1 MRAMSFGASL
11 VFLLEIHNFVGIFR
25 YFTTKYK
32 HSIDLPQTFLW
43 ILTTMKHLRKFSL
56 AAVCVAGLGFFAFR
70 NDERFFEIARNL
82 DIYATL
88 FKELNRYYV
97 DEINPNR
104 LTKMSIESMLKNLD
118 PYTNFYAEDEIEDY
132 RTMTTGQYTGIGA
145 VISSVKGKNIVFSIL
160 DDSPA
165 EKSGLHIGDEIV
177 KIDGVDL
184 TTRKDA
190 NPDKLMKGQANSSVK
205 LTVKRVGS
213 KEPIDINVT
222 REFVKT
228 GNVPYYGMLNDEV
241 GYIDLKDFNQTAAR
255 EVKTALI
262 ELKGKGMKKLVLD
275 VRENPGGL
283 LDQAVLICNLFI
295 PKDAEV
301 VSNRGKVTEWNKTYT
316 APMAPVDT
324 DIPLVVLV
332 NGRSA
337 SAAEIVSGV
346 MQDYDR
352 GVLIG
357 QRTYGKGLV
366 QTTRDLSYNTKLKV
380 TVAKYY
386 IPSGRCI
393 QAIDYS
399 HRNADGS
406 VGKIPDS
413 LKVAFKTRNGR
424 VVYDGGGVEP
434 DVVTELPSRS
444 PIVTSL
450 NAKGLIFDY
459 ALKYR
464 AEHPT
469 IKPAKEFELSDSD
482 YQNFVTWLKDKE
494 YDYTT
499 QVEKDLSEL
508 EASAKKEKYFDAI
521 QEQFKALKTKLTH
534 SKDADLANFKKEIKH
549 ILERE
554 IVSHYYLQKG
564 EREFVFRNDPEVK
577 TALDLFKD
585 SSRYTKI
592 LQGQK

>member
-1 MRAMSFGASL
+1 MGRGYIIS
-11 VFLLEIHNFVGIFR
+11 
-25 YFTTKYK
+25 
-32 HSIDLPQTFLW
+32 
-43 ILTTMKHLRKFSL
+43 MKHFRKLTL
-56 AAVCVAGLGFFAFR
+56 AVVCVFGLGFFAFR

-145 VISSVKGKNIVFSIL
+145 VITTNKGKNIIYSIL
-160 DDSPA
+160 EGSPA

-190 NPDKLMKGQANSSVK
+190 NPDKLMKGQANSVVK
-205 LTVKRVGS
+205 LAVKRVGS
-213 KEPIDINVT
+213 KDPIEVSVT

-228 GNVPYYGMLNDEV
+228 GNVPYYGMLSDEV

-262 ELKGKGMKKLVLD
+262 ELKAKGMKKLVLD

-324 DIPLVVLV
+324 EIPLVVLV

-337 SAAEIVSGV
+337 SASEIVSGV
-346 MQDYDR
+346 IQDYDR

-406 VGKIPDS
+406 VGKVPDS

-434 DVVTELPSRS
+434 DVATELINRT
-444 PIVTSL
+444 PIITSL
-450 NAKGLIFDY
+450 NSKGLIFDY
-459 ALKYR
+459 ALQYR
-464 AEHPT
+464 AAHPT
-469 IKPAKEFELSDSD
+469 IKTAKEFELSDAD
-482 YQNFVTWLKDKE
+482 YQSFVAWLKDKE

-534 SKDADLANFKKEIKH
+534 SKDSDLMMFKKDIKQ

-564 EREFVFRNDPEVK
+564 EREFVFRTDAEVK
-577 TALDLFKD
+577 AALDLFKD
-585 SSRYTKI
+585 MPRYDKI
-592 LQGQK
+592 LKGQK

>member
-1 MRAMSFGASL
+1 
-11 VFLLEIHNFVGIFR
+11 
-25 YFTTKYK
+25 
-32 HSIDLPQTFLW
+32 
-43 ILTTMKHLRKFSL
+43 MKHFRKLTL
-56 AAVCVAGLGFFAFR
+56 AAVCVVSVGFFAFR

-145 VISSVKGKNIVFSIL
+145 IITPNKGKQIIYSIL
-160 DDSPA
+160 EDSPA
-165 EKSGLHIGDEIV
+165 AKANLHVGDEIV
-177 KIDGVDL
+177 KIDGIDI

-205 LTVKRVGS
+205 LAVRRVGS
-213 KEPIDINVT
+213 KDLIEVNVT

-228 GNVPYYGMLNDEV
+228 GNVPYYGMLDNEV

-255 EVKTALI
+255 EVKNALV

-275 VRENPGGL
+275 LRENPGGL

-337 SAAEIVSGV
+337 SASEIVSGV

-352 GVLIG
+352 GVLVG

-399 HRNADGS
+399 HRNPDGS
-406 VGKIPDS
+406 VAKVPDS

-434 DVVTELPSRS
+434 DVATELPAL
-444 PIVTSL
+444 PTIVTSL
-450 NAKGLIFDY
+450 NAKGLFFDY
-459 ALKYR
+459 ALHYR
-464 AEHPT
+464 AAHPT
-469 IKPAKEFELSDSD
+469 IKIAKEFELTDTD
-482 YQNFVTWLKDKE
+482 YQAFSTWLKDKE
-494 YDYTT
+494 YDYVT
-499 QVEKDLSEL
+499 QVEKDLGTL
-508 EASAKKEKYFDAI
+508 EASAKKEKYFDVI
-521 QEQFKALKTKLTH
+521 QEQLKALKTKLGH
-534 SKDADLANFKKEIKH
+534 SKESDLAMFKKDIKH
-549 ILERE
+549 LLERE

-564 EREFVFRNDPEVK
+564 EREYVFRTDAEVK
-577 TALDLFKD
+577 AALDLFKD
-585 SSRYTKI
+585 MPRYEKI
-592 LQGQK
+592 LKGQK

>member
-1 MRAMSFGASL
+1 
-11 VFLLEIHNFVGIFR
+11 
-25 YFTTKYK
+25 
-32 HSIDLPQTFLW
+32 
-43 ILTTMKHLRKFSL
+43 MKHLRKLAL
-56 AAVCVAGLGFFAFR
+56 AAVCMLGIGFFAFR
-70 NDERFFEIARNL
+70 TDERFFEIARNL

-145 VISSVKGKNIVFSIL
+145 IITTNKGKNIVYSIL
-160 DDSPA
+160 EGSPA
-165 EKSGLHIGDEIV
+165 EKAGIHIGDEIV

-190 NPDKLMKGQANSSVK
+190 NPDKLMKGQANSTVK
-205 LTVKRVGS
+205 LAVRRVGS
-213 KEPIDINVT
+213 PSLIEMNVT

-228 GNVPYYGMLNDEV
+228 GNVPYYGMLTDEV

-255 EVKTALI
+255 EVKTALV

-301 VSNRGKVTEWNKTYT
+301 VSNKGKVTEWNKTYT

-324 DIPLVVLV
+324 EIPLVVLV

-337 SAAEIVSGV
+337 SASEIVSGV
-346 MQDYDR
+346 IQDYDR

-424 VVYDGGGVEP
+424 TVYDGGGVEP
-434 DVVTELPSRS
+434 DVPTDLVSRT
-444 PIVTSL
+444 PIVNSL
-450 NAKGLIFDY
+450 NSKGLFFDY

-464 AEHPT
+464 ADHPT
-469 IKPAKEFELSDSD
+469 VKPAKEFELSDAD
-482 YQNFVTWLKDKE
+482 YQGFVNWLKDKE

-499 QVEKDLSEL
+499 QVEKDLGEL
-508 EASAKKEKYFDAI
+508 EASARKEKYFDAI

-534 SKDADLANFKKEIKH
+534 SKDTDLVLFKKDIKQV
-549 ILERE
+549 LERE
-554 IVSHYYLQKG
+554 IVSHVYLQKG
-564 EREFVFRNDPEVK
+564 EREFVFRSDPEVK
-577 TALDLFKD
+577 AALDLFKD
-585 SSRYTKI
+585 MPRYEKI
-592 LQGQK
+592 LKGTK

>member
-1 MRAMSFGASL
+1 
-11 VFLLEIHNFVGIFR
+11 
-25 YFTTKYK
+25 
-32 HSIDLPQTFLW
+32 
-43 ILTTMKHLRKFSL
+43 MKHLRKL
-56 AAVCVAGLGFFAFR
+56 TVAVVCVVGLGFFAFR

-145 VISSVKGKNIVFSIL
+145 VITTVKGKNVIYSIL
-160 DDSPA
+160 EGSPA

-184 TTRKDA
+184 TARKDA
-190 NPDKLMKGQANSSVK
+190 NPDKLMKGQANSVVK
-205 LTVKRVGS
+205 LAVKRVGS
-213 KEPIDINVT
+213 KDPIEMSIT

-228 GNVPYYGMLNDEV
+228 GNVPYYGMLSDEV

-255 EVKTALI
+255 EVKTALV

-324 DIPLVVLV
+324 EIPMVVLV
-332 NGRSA
+332 NGHSA
-337 SAAEIVSGV
+337 SASEIVSGV
-346 MQDYDR
+346 IQDYDR

-406 VGKIPDS
+406 VGKTPDS

-434 DVVTELPSRS
+434 DVATEVVNRT
-444 PIVTSL
+444 PIINSL
-450 NAKGLIFDY
+450 NSKGLIFDY
-459 ALKYR
+459 ALEYR
-464 AEHPT
+464 ATHPT
-469 IKPAKEFELSDSD
+469 IKPAKEFELSDAD
-482 YQNFVTWLKDKE
+482 YQAFVTWLKDKE

-499 QVEKDLSEL
+499 QVEKDLGNL

-521 QEQFKALKTKLTH
+521 QDQLKALKTKMTH
-534 SKDADLANFKKEIKH
+534 SKDTDLMMFKKDIKQM
-549 ILERE
+549 LERE
-554 IVSHYYLQKG
+554 IVSHVYLQKG
-564 EREFVFRNDPEVK
+564 EREFVFRTDAEVK
-577 TALDLFKD
+577 AALDLFKD
-585 SSRYTKI
+585 MPRYDKI
-592 LQGQK
+592 LKGQK